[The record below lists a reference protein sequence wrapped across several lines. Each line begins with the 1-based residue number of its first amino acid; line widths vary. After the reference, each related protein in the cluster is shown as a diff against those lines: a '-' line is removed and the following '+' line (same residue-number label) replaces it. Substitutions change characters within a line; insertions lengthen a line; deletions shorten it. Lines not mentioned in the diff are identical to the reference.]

1 MLRRSYGGIGE
12 VVNAPDC
19 DSGMHGFKSHMPP
32 HFLKIAATFY
42 NVAAFLFLTIEY

>member
-1 MLRRSYGGIGE
+1 
-12 VVNAPDC
+12 
-19 DSGMHGFKSHMPP
+19 MPP